1 MGAVASFQR
10 GYFGDA
16 KYHLGRL
23 SVKAVSYRGF
33 PKASLAGGAG
43 EWQETEGVTCGK
55 LHQVKQEDR
64 KASSP
69 CC

>member
-33 PKASLAGGAG
+33 PKASLAGGRGMARDRRSHLWETPPGKAG
-43 EWQETEGVTCGK
+43 
-55 LHQVKQEDR
+55 R
-64 KASSP
+64 
-69 CC
+69 

>member
-33 PKASLAGGAG
+33 PKASLAGGG
-43 EWQETEGVTCGK
+43 RGNGK
-55 LHQVKQEDR
+55 RQKE
-64 KASSP
+64 SP
-69 CC
+69 VGNSTR